1 MRIVN
6 KESLQIEKV
15 QNKETQVFSLY
26 PNGMDSSV
34 SAHGVDAILHNDVE
48 MTAPKWVGSA
58 GYNKLWNE
66 IGSVAKRL
74 KSHMENGR
82 LTNAAQAPAQS
93 EINEFVSKIFLDITR
108 RRMTEADLTTEVAT
122 EITNPDFQREVFLNT
137 MLPYVGELQE
147 IQATGDGVPLIKAA
161 TGSSDFL
168 ELKIYGVG
176 WKTSLANM
184 LFNPLHEMQKVTEA
198 VANADVDLRNSKT
211 VGAILGATYVAAQ
224 KQAADT
230 TAGASYDTKLYT
242 TLVNAIE
249 KIKTLKTVDGK
260 AIKSSKLALLINSN
274 DRWALERVSLGQ
286 LQSGSG
292 TGIVASVVHKLPID
306 SLIEYDE
313 GITHGQVRGKTT
325 LDFPGVEPGKAYLFV
340 PKEAFWVANKRGL
353 TMETGIGSVLELA
366 VEERA
371 WYRVQGEYTK
381 HFLGSSAE
389 GADAV
394 TAKNPAQG
402 YVIEVTLPTK

>member
-6 KESLQIEKV
+6 KDNLAIEKV
-15 QNKETQVFSLY
+15 QNKETQTFALY
-26 PNGMDSSV
+26 PGGAKESIN
-34 SAHGVDAILHNDVE
+34 AHAVDAILYNDVE

-66 IGSVAKRL
+66 IGIVAKRL
-74 KSHMENGR
+74 KSRLENGR
-82 LTNAAQAPAQS
+82 LANAAQAPAQA

-108 RRMTEADLTTEVAT
+108 RRMTEVDLTGEIAT
-122 EITNPDFQREVFLNT
+122 EITNPDFQQEVFLNRL
-137 MLPYVGELQE
+137 LPYVGEFQE
-147 IQATGDGVPLIKAA
+147 IQATGDGVPLIDTA
-161 TGSSDFL
+161 TGAGDFL
-168 ELKIYGVG
+168 SLKIYGLG
-176 WKTSLANM
+176 WKTSLFNL

-230 TAGASYDTKLYT
+230 TTGASYDTKLYT

-249 KIKTLKTVDGK
+249 KIKTLQTVGGK

-325 LDFPGVEPGKAYLFV
+325 LDFPGVESGKAYLFV

-371 WYRVQGEYTK
+371 WYRVQGEYIK

-389 GADAV
+389 GAAAV